1 MVNTPATRIIGT
13 GSALPKQAISN
24 AQLAQRL
31 KIDESY
37 IVRVSGI
44 RTRYW
49 ASNDEQCS
57 TLAEV
62 AAHRALDAAGIT
74 AHDVDVIIVST
85 TSPEMPFPSTACILQ
100 SRLGASR
107 AAAFD
112 VAASCS
118 GFLYALSMADRL
130 IRAGQFRRG
139 LVVAT
144 EIKSRYVNLDD
155 AQTAMLFGD
164 GAGAA
169 VLVRNHD
176 GTSGLLDI
184 RIGADGQ
191 RHDLITIPAGG
202 SRQPMSV
209 ETVKHRLHTIHL
221 RGAALYRAAIKHLGT
236 QISALLDDHRL
247 SVTDIDHWIFHQ
259 ANGRLLAALRDRLG
273 IADSHVLSVIEQVGN
288 ISSASL
294 PFALDMACRQQRLQ
308 PGHLVL
314 LGSFGGGLTWG
325 TALLRWG
332 SPTERPMLPTENR
345 GRKQEMEPIRSTSR
359 RTRRVDERRTGA
371 LS

>member
-1 MVNTPATRIIGT
+1 MDNTPATKIIGT

-49 ASNDEQCS
+49 ASDDEQCS
-57 TLAEV
+57 TLAE
-62 AAHRALDAAGIT
+62 AAAYRALKAANLT
-74 AHDVDVIIVST
+74 AHDLDAIILST
-85 TSPEMPFPSTACILQ
+85 TSPEMPFPSTACLLQ

-118 GFLYALSMADRL
+118 GFLYALSMADRF
-130 IRAGQFRRG
+130 IRADQFRRC
-139 LVVAT
+139 LVVAA

-155 AQTAMLFGD
+155 TQTAMLFGD
-164 GAGAA
+164 GAAAA
-169 VLVRNHD
+169 VLARNND

-184 RIGADGQ
+184 RVGADGQ
-191 RHDLITIPAGG
+191 RHHLITIPAGG
-202 SRQPMSV
+202 SAQPMSV
-209 ETVKHRLHTIHL
+209 ETLKHRLHTIHL
-221 RGAALYRAAIKHLGT
+221 RGAALYRTAIKHLST
-236 QISALLDDHRL
+236 QILALLHDHHL
-247 SVTDIDHWIFHQ
+247 SVSDIGQWIFHQ

-273 IADSHVLSVIEQVGN
+273 IADSQLFSVVEQVGN

-294 PFALDMACRQQRLQ
+294 PFALDRAYRQQRLQ
-308 PGHLVL
+308 PGQLVL
-314 LGSFGGGLTWG
+314 LGTFGGGLTWG
-325 TALLRWG
+325 TALLRWE
-332 SPTERPMLPTENR
+332 SPIEHRLLETE
-345 GRKQEMEPIRSTSR
+345 EP
-359 RTRRVDERRTGA
+359 
-371 LS
+371 